1 MTFKAYV
8 HYLRHRFIN
17 QKTKCKDGGSYFYK
31 NQKYRP
37 LEIGGKFFFFS
48 VISFQKFLYFQKCVF
63 QKMFNVLS
71 DYSFNFLFINYFL
84 KPAAQLSS
92 KKI

>member
-37 LEIGGKFFFFS
+37 LEIGGKFFFFFS
-48 VISFQKFLYFQKCVF
+48 YFISEIPIFSKMRLSENIQCFVGLFL
-63 QKMFNVLS
+63 
-71 DYSFNFLFINYFL
+71 
-84 KPAAQLSS
+84 
-92 KKI
+92 

>member
-37 LEIGGKFFFFS
+37 LEIGGKIFFFQLFHFRNS
-48 VISFQKFLYFQKCVF
+48 YIFKNAFFRKYS
-63 QKMFNVLS
+63 MFRRIIPLTFCS
-71 DYSFNFLFINYFL
+71 
-84 KPAAQLSS
+84 
-92 KKI
+92 